1 MKLQDFPS
9 SIEFRIENESKVDE
23 INIKVRNRT
32 ELNLVGQESKVY
44 RIEKFGIRP
53 SFNSRAL
60 FESTRLVP
68 EFREISVARL
78 VFIFAGSIQ
87 H

>member
-1 MKLQDFPS
+1 M
-9 SIEFRIENESKVDE
+9 ENESKVDE
-23 INIKVRNRT
+23 INTKVRNQT

-44 RIEKFGIRP
+44 LKKIWDPALIH
-53 SFNSRAL
+53 AL
-60 FESTRLVP
+60 FSNQPVP

-87 H
+87 HYYSWH